1 MWYNNYRK
9 PCRAS
14 IFTYGIIITKLEEKE
29 QIPMY
34 CIGDKV
40 VHPMHG
46 AGIIKDVKKIV
57 LSGVEREYYVVCFI
71 VGNMIS
77 DIPVDGC
84 EKIGIRNVISKTEAQ
99 KVLDFFR
106 TYDVG
111 NDINWNKRQRENIEK
126 LKSGDIYRVAGV
138 LKELMCRE
146 KRKGL
151 STSERKTLGSARQII
166 LSELIMSEIASETDI
181 ELILNECASDAAE
194 AIAKS

>member
-1 MWYNNYRK
+1 
-9 PCRAS
+9 
-14 IFTYGIIITKLEEKE
+14 
-29 QIPMY
+29 MY

-46 AGIIKDVKKIV
+46 AGIIKDLKKIV

-84 EKIGIRNVISKTEAQ
+84 EKIGIRNVISKDDAK
-99 KVLDFFR
+99 KVLEFFHSFEIG
-106 TYDVG
+106 D
-111 NDINWNKRQRENIEK
+111 DLNWNKRQRENMVK
-126 LKSGDIYRVAGV
+126 LKSGDIYQVAGV

-146 KRKGL
+146 RVKGL

-166 LSELIMSEIASETDI
+166 LSELIMSGVAEENDI
-181 ELILNECASDAAE
+181 QLILDDSVAE
-194 AIAKS
+194 AIGIKL

>member
-1 MWYNNYRK
+1 MGKGAR
-9 PCRAS
+9 
-14 IFTYGIIITKLEEKE
+14 I
-29 QIPMY
+29 MY
-34 CIGDKV
+34 CVGDKV

-46 AGIIKDVKKIV
+46 AGMIKDLKKMF
-57 LSGVEREYYVVCFI
+57 LGGVEREYYVICFA

-77 DIPVDGC
+77 DIPVDSC
-84 EKIGIRNVISKTEAQ
+84 EKIGLRDVISKDEARN
-99 KVLDFFR
+99 VLDFFR

-111 NDINWNKRQRENIEK
+111 SDSNWNKRQRENMEK

-166 LSELIMSEIASETDI
+166 LSELIMSEIAEQSDI
-181 ELILNECASDAAE
+181 ELILDECAADAAVCRSGE
-194 AIAKS
+194 D

>member
-1 MWYNNYRK
+1 
-9 PCRAS
+9 
-14 IFTYGIIITKLEEKE
+14 
-29 QIPMY
+29 MY

-46 AGIIKDVKKIV
+46 AGIIKDMKKIM
-57 LSGVEREYYVVCFI
+57 LGGVEREYYMVCFI

-77 DIPVDGC
+77 DIPVDSC
-84 EKIGIRNVISKTEAQ
+84 DKIGIRDVITKTEAK
-99 KVLDFFR
+99 KVLDFFKS
-106 TYDVG
+106 YEVG
-111 NDINWNKRQRENIEK
+111 GDINWNKRQRENMEK

-166 LSELIMSEIASETDI
+166 LSELIMSEVAGENDI
-181 ELILNECASDAAE
+181 ELILDECAANAA
-194 AIAKS
+194 AGQN

>member
-1 MWYNNYRK
+1 
-9 PCRAS
+9 
-14 IFTYGIIITKLEEKE
+14 
-29 QIPMY
+29 MY

-46 AGIIKDVKKIV
+46 AGIIKDLKKIV

-84 EKIGIRNVISKTEAQ
+84 EKIGIRNVISKDEAK
-99 KVLDFFR
+99 KVLEFFHSFEIS
-106 TYDVG
+106 D
-111 NDINWNKRQRENIEK
+111 DLNWNKRQRENMVR
-126 LKSGDIYRVAGV
+126 LKSGDIYQVAGV

-146 KRKGL
+146 RVKGL

-166 LSELIMSEIASETDI
+166 LSELIMSGVAEENDI
-181 ELILNECASDAAE
+181 QLILDDTVTET
-194 AIAKS
+194 IGAKL

>member
-1 MWYNNYRK
+1 MYN
-9 PCRAS
+9 
-14 IFTYGIIITKLEEKE
+14 
-29 QIPMY
+29 
-34 CIGDKV
+34 IGDKV

-46 AGIIKDVKKIV
+46 AGIVKDIKTIM
-57 LSGVEREYYVVCFI
+57 LAGVEREYYVVCFI
-71 VGNMIS
+71 VGNMVS

-84 EKIGIRNVISKTEAQ
+84 ERIGIREVIEVSDAK

-111 NDINWNKRQRENIEK
+111 DDINWNKRQRENMEK

-151 STSERKTLGSARQII
+151 STSERKTLSSARQII
-166 LSELIMSEIASETDI
+166 LSELIMSGVAGENDI
-181 ELILNECASDAAE
+181 EMILDECASEAARQ
-194 AIAKS
+194 A

>member
-1 MWYNNYRK
+1 
-9 PCRAS
+9 
-14 IFTYGIIITKLEEKE
+14 
-29 QIPMY
+29 MY
-34 CIGDKV
+34 SIGDKV

-46 AGIIKDVKKIV
+46 AGIIKDIKKIV
-57 LSGVEREYYVVCFI
+57 LAGVEREYFVVCFI

-84 EKIGIRNVISKTEAQ
+84 DKIGIRDVIDKAEAK

-106 TYDVG
+106 SYEIG
-111 NDINWNKRQRENIEK
+111 NDINWNKRQRENMEK

-166 LSELIMSEIASETDI
+166 LSELIMSQVAGENDI
-181 ELILNECASDAAE
+181 ELILDECAAE
-194 AIAKS
+194 AARQN

>member
-1 MWYNNYRK
+1 MRLTFFANYD
-9 PCRAS
+9 
-14 IFTYGIIITKLEEKE
+14 IIIVYGLCSLVGKACQKGSK
-29 QIPMY
+29 IMY
-34 CIGDKV
+34 SVGDKV

-46 AGIIKDVKKIV
+46 AGIIKDLKKMV
-57 LSGVEREYYVVCFI
+57 LGGIEREYYVVCFI

-77 DIPVDGC
+77 DIPVESC
-84 EKIGIRNVISKTEAQ
+84 EKIGIRDVISKDEAK

-106 TYDVG
+106 TYEVG
-111 NDINWNKRQRENIEK
+111 SDSNWNKRQRENMEK

-181 ELILNECASDAAE
+181 ELILDECARESQGQN
-194 AIAKS
+194 

>member
-1 MWYNNYRK
+1 
-9 PCRAS
+9 
-14 IFTYGIIITKLEEKE
+14 
-29 QIPMY
+29 MY
-34 CIGDKV
+34 CVGDKV

-46 AGIIKDVKKIV
+46 AGIIKDLKKIM
-57 LSGVEREYYVVCFI
+57 LGGVEREYYVICFI

-84 EKIGIRNVISKTEAQ
+84 EKIGIRDVISKQEAQ
-99 KVLDFFR
+99 SVLDFFR
-106 TYDVG
+106 TYEVESDA
-111 NDINWNKRQRENIEK
+111 NWNQRQRENLLK

-166 LSELIMSEIASETDI
+166 LSELIMSEIATESDI
-181 ELILNECASDAAE
+181 ELILDECT
-194 AIAKS
+194 AI

>member
-1 MWYNNYRK
+1 
-9 PCRAS
+9 
-14 IFTYGIIITKLEEKE
+14 
-29 QIPMY
+29 MY

-46 AGIIKDVKKIV
+46 AGIIKDIKKIV
-57 LSGVEREYYVVCFI
+57 LCGVEREYFVICFI

-77 DIPVDGC
+77 DIPVDSC
-84 EKIGIRNVISKTEAQ
+84 EKIGLRDVISKDQAM

-106 TYDVG
+106 AYDVG
-111 NDINWNKRQRENIEK
+111 DDINWNRRQRENMEK

-166 LSELIMSEIASETDI
+166 LSELIMSEVAGENDI
-181 ELILNECASDAAE
+181 ELILDECAAA
-194 AIAKS
+194 AAGQN

>member
-1 MWYNNYRK
+1 
-9 PCRAS
+9 
-14 IFTYGIIITKLEEKE
+14 
-29 QIPMY
+29 MY

-46 AGIIKDVKKIV
+46 AGIIKDMKKIM
-57 LSGVEREYYVVCFI
+57 LGGVEREYYMVCFI

-77 DIPVDGC
+77 DIPVDSC
-84 EKIGIRNVISKTEAQ
+84 DKIGIRDVITKAEAK
-99 KVLDFFR
+99 KVLDFFKS
-106 TYDVG
+106 YDVG
-111 NDINWNKRQRENIEK
+111 GDINWNKRQRENMEK

-166 LSELIMSEIASETDI
+166 LSELIMSEIAEQNDI
-181 ELILNECASDAAE
+181 ELILDECATQALGQN
-194 AIAKS
+194 

>member
-1 MWYNNYRK
+1 MINNRINHLTFYVK
-9 PCRAS
+9 
-14 IFTYGIIITKLEEKE
+14 YGIIYVTTVEERTDN
-29 QIPMY
+29 MY

-46 AGIIKDVKKIV
+46 AGIIKDVKKIM
-57 LSGVEREYYVVCFI
+57 LSGVEREYFVVCFI

-84 EKIGIRNVISKTEAQ
+84 EKIGIRDVISKTEAQ
-99 KVLDFFR
+99 SVLDFFR

-111 NDINWNKRQRENIEK
+111 DDINWNRRQRENMEK

-166 LSELIMSEIASETDI
+166 LSELIMSEVAGENDI
-181 ELILNECASDAAE
+181 ELILDECAAA
-194 AIAKS
+194 AAGQS

>member
-1 MWYNNYRK
+1 
-9 PCRAS
+9 
-14 IFTYGIIITKLEEKE
+14 
-29 QIPMY
+29 MY

-46 AGIIKDVKKIV
+46 AGIIKDMKKIV
-57 LSGVEREYYVVCFI
+57 LGGVEREYYVVCFI
-71 VGNMIS
+71 VGNMTS
-77 DIPVDGC
+77 DIPVDNC
-84 EKIGIRNVISKTEAQ
+84 DKIGIRDVITKDEAK

-106 TYDVG
+106 NYEIGSDV
-111 NDINWNKRQRENIEK
+111 NWNKRQRENMEK

-166 LSELIMSEIASETDI
+166 LSELIMSEVAGENDI
-181 ELILNECASDAAE
+181 ELILDECAENAAVGQN
-194 AIAKS
+194 

>member
-1 MWYNNYRK
+1 MTFLEK
-9 PCRAS
+9 C
-14 IFTYGIIITKLEEKE
+14 GILYISDEKGADT
-29 QIPMY
+29 MY

-46 AGIIKDVKKIV
+46 AGIIKDKKKIM
-57 LSGVEREYYVVCFI
+57 LGGVEREYFVVCFI

-77 DIPVDGC
+77 DIPIDSC
-84 EKIGIRNVISKTEAQ
+84 DKIGIRDVISKTEAQ
-99 KVLDFFR
+99 SVLDFFR

-111 NDINWNKRQRENIEK
+111 DDVNWNKRQRDNIEK

-166 LSELIMSEIASETDI
+166 LSELIMSEVAGETDI
-181 ELILNECASDAAE
+181 ELILDECAAVAA
-194 AIAKS
+194 KKG